1 MVSGFLTWVGKTSH
15 ISDSDLI
22 SAGCYGS
29 CVYERL
35 GEPLGVCSGVK
46 KQTWE
51 GVLLGTLVLFGVYI
65 IALLLF
71 VTEGANHIIYT
82 FLATLLALESTVI
95 CVIIWLD
102 IKDSDINL
110 RNVLS
115 SVQVDSTGGLM
126 LITMK
131 MCL

>member
-1 MVSGFLTWVGKTSH
+1 MT
-15 ISDSDLI
+15 
-22 SAGCYGS
+22 
-29 CVYERL
+29 
-35 GEPLGVCSGVK
+35 
-46 KQTWE
+46 
-51 GVLLGTLVLFGVYI
+51 
-65 IALLLF
+65 
-71 VTEGANHIIYT
+71 VT
-82 FLATLLALESTVI
+82 

>member
-1 MVSGFLTWVGKTSH
+1 MGG
-15 ISDSDLI
+15 
-22 SAGCYGS
+22 GS
-29 CVYERL
+29 C
-35 GEPLGVCSGVK
+35 
-46 KQTWE
+46 WE
-51 GVLLGTLVLFGVYI
+51 HWSCFGVYI

-71 VTEGANHIIYT
+71 VTEGANHIIYN
-82 FLATLLALESTVI
+82 FLATLLALESTVT